1 MPAVALRQDR
11 SPLLELVSP
20 PSNPPLVPPMKSVS
34 PVLRL
39 LLLPALLCG
48 LLASAHAAVETYA
61 IDPVHSSVGFSIRHF
76 ISKVPGS
83 FTQFSGTITVDRD
96 NLEHSSVDATIDVGS
111 INTRNEKRD
120 SDLRSPHFFDAAK
133 FSTITFKSSSWKKTG
148 EDTYDVT
155 GDLKLTG
162 GARFTVDKKHFPL
175 IPSWFTAAGY
185 GYPVAGVVDQ
195 AGANGPA
202 GSPPIGRPNSTSPI
216 RRWSTDRMR
225 MATKPAV
232 PTRRRRSSPMR
243 WHPTRSRSPTSP
255 IR

>member
-83 FTQFSGTITVDRD
+83 FTQFSGTITVDRN

-120 SDLRSPHFFDAAK
+120 SDLKSAHFFDAAK

-155 GDLKLTG
+155 GDLTIHGVTKEVVLKVTSLG
-162 GARFTVDKKHFPL
+162 FGSGMRDTQLSGWEASTTLNKSDF
-175 IPSWFTAAGY
+175 G
-185 GYPVAGVVDQ
+185 VAGPDYVRKMLGEEV
-195 AGANGPA
+195 AITINVEAHL
-202 GSPPIGRPNSTSPI
+202 
-216 RRWSTDRMR
+216 
-225 MATKPAV
+225 KK
-232 PTRRRRSSPMR
+232 
-243 WHPTRSRSPTSP
+243 
-255 IR
+255 

>member
-155 GDLKLTG
+155 GDLTIHGVTKEVVLKVTSLG
-162 GARFTVDKKHFPL
+162 FGSGMRDTQLSGWEASTTLNKSDF
-175 IPSWFTAAGY
+175 G
-185 GYPVAGVVDQ
+185 VAGPDYVRKMLGEEV
-195 AGANGPA
+195 AITINVEAHL
-202 GSPPIGRPNSTSPI
+202 
-216 RRWSTDRMR
+216 
-225 MATKPAV
+225 KK
-232 PTRRRRSSPMR
+232 
-243 WHPTRSRSPTSP
+243 
-255 IR
+255 